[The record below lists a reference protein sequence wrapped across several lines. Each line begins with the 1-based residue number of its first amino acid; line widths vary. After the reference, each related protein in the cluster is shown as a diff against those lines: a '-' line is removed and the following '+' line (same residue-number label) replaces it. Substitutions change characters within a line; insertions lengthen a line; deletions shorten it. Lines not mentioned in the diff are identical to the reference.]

1 MESLDQESQNN
12 NPNVDNN
19 GDTDQAFNNLL

>member
-12 NPNVDNN
+12 NPNVANN